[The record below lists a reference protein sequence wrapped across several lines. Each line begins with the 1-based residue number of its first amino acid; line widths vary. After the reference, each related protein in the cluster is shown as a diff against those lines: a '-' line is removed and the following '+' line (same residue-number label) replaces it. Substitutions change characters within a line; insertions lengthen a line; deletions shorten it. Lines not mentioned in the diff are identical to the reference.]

1 MTTIDYIVLVVYFLA
16 MAGIGLWCM
25 KKVKHQED
33 LFLGG
38 RTFGKLFQTFAAFG
52 AGTGAHDPVNVG
64 RNTYTSGFSGIW
76 SVLFWLL
83 VTPFYWISAVW
94 YRRMR
99 HLTLGDWFAERYES
113 RGLGAAYAV
122 FGIIFYMLFLS
133 VAFTAVSKVC
143 EPLIFP
149 EAAGNSSSRYYLLPT
164 IGLVVIVY
172 GALGGL
178 RAAYWTDLIQG
189 FFIILLSVLLIPFG
203 LSLLVE
209 NFGDPKSEGL
219 MAGFRILH
227 EQLPASSFELHG
239 GEFPLYY
246 IFCIFILNLTG
257 IVVQPHFIA
266 TGGGSAK
273 SEHSAR
279 VGLVVGNFL
288 KRFCTVGWALTGL
301 IMLALLSVYPE
312 IGKDPDQIWG
322 HAAVKLLGPA
332 GIGLVGLMVAC
343 LLAAL
348 MSSADCYM
356 LVASGLVVRNCYAA
370 YLNRDASEKQYLLI
384 GRIVGGLVIAGAICL
399 SLSNYRV
406 FAQLKNAWEITVVF
420 AAPFWVG
427 MFWRRATRK
436 GAWITVIFSSFVF
449 FVLPIALP
457 ALFPGMRDHQG
468 FSKMTPE
475 VQRTV
480 VRLASPTDVARRDLA
495 IKLYDEV
502 EATRRTGER
511 PGTLKV
517 GEEFSVTKR
526 VPAGSVFWRGG
537 VKPVAPSSQA
547 DYDAPED
554 RDAARAAQLKPL
566 QDKLLAAQS
575 GLKTAKKAFK
585 ENSTPENEKSFTEAA
600 EELGQA
606 EGAWQEALMVIVGV
620 EKGDDGSRIVYSR
633 YEEGTRLRG
642 SGFFNFDFL
651 FYGAIGVDLGNL
663 SKEMKEALRVPLKV
677 TLPFLVMIFASLLT
691 RPNRKEA
698 LDRFYVK
705 MKTPTEPIPEEDLK
719 ALELSYA
726 DPQRFDHKKLFP
738 GSSFEFQRPG
748 KADIVG
754 FLISC
759 LGVVGVILLA
769 LWVASIGS

>member
-1 MTTIDYIVLVVYFLA
+1 MATIDYVVLVVYFLA

-25 KKVKHQED
+25 KKVKRQED

-52 AGTGAHDPVNVG
+52 AGTGANDPVNVG

-99 HLTLGDWFAERYES
+99 HLTLGDWFVERYES
-113 RGLGAAYAV
+113 RGLGAAYAA

-143 EPLIFP
+143 EPLIFT
-149 EAAGNSSSRYYLLPT
+149 GVVTSSPLKFYLLPI

-172 GALGGL
+172 GVLGGL
-178 RAAYWTDLIQG
+178 RAAYWTDLVQG

-209 NFGDPKSEGL
+209 NFGDPENEGFL
-219 MAGFRILH
+219 AGFRILH
-227 EQLPASSFELHG
+227 EQLPASAFELHG

-273 SEHSAR
+273 TEHSAR

-301 IMLALLSVYPE
+301 IMLALLSVDPE
-312 IGKDPDQIWG
+312 IGRDPDKVWG
-322 HAAVKLLGPA
+322 LAAVKLLGPA

-356 LVASGLVVRNCYAA
+356 LVSSALVVRNCYAA
-370 YLNRDASEKQYLLI
+370 YLDKDASEERYLLI
-384 GRIVGGLVIAGAICL
+384 GRLVGGLVIAGAICL
-399 SLSNYRV
+399 SLSNYDV
-406 FAQLKNAWEITVVF
+406 FGQLKNAWEITVVF
-420 AAPFWVG
+420 AAPFWIG
-427 MFWRRATRK
+427 MFWRRATRR
-436 GAWITVIFSSFVF
+436 GAWITVIFSSLVF
-449 FVLPIALP
+449 FLFPIALP
-457 ALFPGMRDHQG
+457 ALFPGMRENQDYA
-468 FSKMTPE
+468 KMTPE
-475 VQRTV
+475 VQVTI
-480 VRLASPTDVARRDLA
+480 VRMASPADVARRDLS

-502 EATRRTGER
+502 APEKRVGER
-511 PGTLKV
+511 PKSLKT
-517 GEEFSVTKR
+517 GEEFSLTKTT
-526 VPAGSVFWRGG
+526 PPSPVFWKGKLR
-537 VKPVAPSSQA
+537 
-547 DYDAPED
+547 
-554 RDAARAAQLKPL
+554 PL
-566 QDKLLAAQS
+566 DPASKLVVT
-575 GLKTAKKAFK
+575 G
-585 ENSTPENEKSFTEAA
+585 
-600 EELGQA
+600 EETG
-606 EGAWQEALMVIVGV
+606 
-620 EKGDDGSRIVYSR
+620 KDGSKIVYR
-633 YEEGTRLRG
+633 RFEDGAKFHG
-642 SGFFNFDFL
+642 GGFFNFDFL
-651 FYGAIGVDLGNL
+651 FYGALGVDLGNL
-663 SKEMKEALRVPLKV
+663 SKEAVQALRVPLKV
-677 TLPFLVMIFASLLT
+677 TLPFLVMIIASLLT
-691 RPNRKEA
+691 RPNSREA

-705 MKTPTEPIPEEDLK
+705 MKTPTEPVPEEDLA
-719 ALELSYA
+719 ALERSYS
-726 DPQRFDHKKLFP
+726 DPQRYDHKKLFP
-738 GSSFEFQRPG
+738 GTSFEFQRPG
-748 KADIVG
+748 RADITG

-769 LWVASIGS
+769 LWVAGLGA

>member
-52 AGTGAHDPVNVG
+52 AGTGANDPVNVG

-99 HLTLGDWFAERYES
+99 HLTLGDWFVERYES
-113 RGLGAAYAV
+113 RGLGAAYAA

-143 EPLIFP
+143 EPLIFKGVVTDSP
-149 EAAGNSSSRYYLLPT
+149 LQFYLLPI

-172 GALGGL
+172 GVLGGL

-209 NFGDPKSEGL
+209 NFGDPQNEGVL
-219 MAGFRILH
+219 AGFRILH
-227 EQLPASSFELHG
+227 EQLPASAFELHG

-273 SEHSAR
+273 TEYSAR
-279 VGLVVGNFL
+279 VGLVLGNFL

-301 IMLALLSVYPE
+301 IMLALLSVDPE
-312 IGKDPDQIWG
+312 IGRDPDKVWG
-322 HAAVKLLGPA
+322 LAAVKLLGPA

-356 LVASGLVVRNCYAA
+356 LVASALVVRNCYAA
-370 YLNRDASEKQYLLI
+370 YLDPDASEARYLLI
-384 GRIVGGLVIAGAICL
+384 GRLVGVLVIAGAICL
-399 SLSNYRV
+399 SLSNYNV
-406 FAQLKNAWEITVVF
+406 FEQLKNAWEITVVF
-420 AAPFWVG
+420 AAPFWIG

-436 GAWITVIFSSFVF
+436 GAWITVIFSSLVF
-449 FVLPIALP
+449 FILPIALP
-457 ALFPGMRDHQG
+457 AVFPGLRDNQEYA
-468 FSKMTPE
+468 KMTPE
-475 VQRTV
+475 VRQTT
-480 VRLASPTDVARRDLA
+480 VRLASPADVARRDLS

-502 EATRRTGER
+502 EPARKSGKRPTPLKAGE
-511 PGTLKV
+511 KF
-517 GEEFSVTKR
+517 EVTKL
-526 VPAGSVFWRGG
+526 VPAGSVFWKGG
-537 VKPVAPSSQA
+537 LKPVDA
-547 DYDAPED
+547 D
-554 RDAARAAQLKPL
+554 QKMVVV
-566 QDKLLAAQS
+566 
-575 GLKTAKKAFK
+575 
-585 ENSTPENEKSFTEAA
+585 A
-600 EELGQA
+600 EEDS
-606 EGAWQEALMVIVGV
+606 
-620 EKGDDGSRIVYSR
+620 DDGGRIVYSR
-633 YEEGTRLRG
+633 YEEGTNFHG
-642 SGFFNFDFL
+642 SGFFNFDFI
-651 FYGAIGVDLGNL
+651 FYDAIGVDLGNL
-663 SKEMKEALRVPLKV
+663 SREAVQALRVPLKV
-677 TLPFLVMIFASLLT
+677 TIPFLVMIIASLLT

-705 MKTPTEPIPEEDLK
+705 MKTPTEPVPEDDLE

-726 DPQRFDHKKLFP
+726 DPRRYDHKKLFP
-738 GSSFEFQRPG
+738 NSSFEFQRPG
-748 KADIVG
+748 KTDIAG
-754 FLISC
+754 FLVSC
-759 LGVVGVILLA
+759 LGVAGVILLA
-769 LWVASIGS
+769 LWIAGIGA

>member
-52 AGTGAHDPVNVG
+52 AGTGANDPVNVG

-99 HLTLGDWFAERYES
+99 HLTLGDWFVERYES

-149 EAAGNSSSRYYLLPT
+149 GAETEFPLKFYLLPI

-172 GALGGL
+172 GVLGGL

-189 FFIILLSVLLIPFG
+189 FFIIILSVLLIPFG

-209 NFGDPKSEGL
+209 NFGDSEKEGL
-219 MAGFRILH
+219 LAGFRILH

-301 IMLALLSVYPE
+301 IMLALLSVDPE
-312 IGKDPDQIWG
+312 IGRDPDKVWG
-322 HAAVKLLGPA
+322 LAAVKLLGPA

-356 LVASGLVVRNCYAA
+356 LVASALVVRNCYAA
-370 YLNRDASEKQYLLI
+370 YLDRDASEKQYLLI

-399 SLSNYRV
+399 SLSNYNV
-406 FAQLKNAWEITVVF
+406 FEQLKNAWEITVVF
-420 AAPFWVG
+420 AAPFWIG

-436 GAWITVIFSSFVF
+436 GAWITVIFSSLVF

-457 ALFPGMRDHQG
+457 ALFPGMRDYQG

-475 VQRTV
+475 VQRTII
-480 VRLASPTDVARRDLA
+480 RPASPADVARRELS

-502 EATRRTGER
+502 EPAKRTGER
-511 PGTLKV
+511 PGSLKT
-517 GEEFSVTKR
+517 GEEFAVTKR
-526 VPAGSVFWRGG
+526 VPASSVFWRGG
-537 VKPVAPSSQA
+537 VKTEDPSHQMVVVGQ
-547 DYDAPED
+547 ED
-554 RDAARAAQLKPL
+554 
-566 QDKLLAAQS
+566 
-575 GLKTAKKAFK
+575 
-585 ENSTPENEKSFTEAA
+585 
-600 EELGQA
+600 
-606 EGAWQEALMVIVGV
+606 
-620 EKGDDGSRIVYSR
+620 GDDGSRIVYSR
-633 YEEGTRLRG
+633 YEKGTRLHG
-642 SGFFNFDFL
+642 NGFFNFDFL
-651 FYGAIGVDLGNL
+651 FYGAIGVDLDNL
-663 SKEMKEALRVPLKV
+663 SREAVQALRVPLKV
-677 TLPFLVMIFASLLT
+677 TLPFLVMILASLLT

-705 MKTPTEPIPEEDLK
+705 MKTPTEPDPEEDVK

-726 DPQRFDHKKLFP
+726 EPQRFDHKNLFP
-738 GSSFEFQRPG
+738 GTSFEFQRPG
-748 KADIVG
+748 KTDIVG